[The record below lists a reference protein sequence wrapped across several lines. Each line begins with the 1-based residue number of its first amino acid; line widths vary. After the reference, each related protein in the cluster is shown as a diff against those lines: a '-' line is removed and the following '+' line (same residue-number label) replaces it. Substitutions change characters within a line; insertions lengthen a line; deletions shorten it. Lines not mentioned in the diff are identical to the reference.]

1 MVTPIVTTQPPQ
13 PTTPVIT
20 WELPPD
26 DLQLDET
33 PVENTGQPLIAGALR
48 ESLEIT
54 GRIQPQTLIA
64 SNFGLCA
71 KVGGELAIKAP
82 DWLYVPQVKQIE
94 RDRKTYTPHIE
105 GDLPTLVMEFL
116 SATDGGEYSHRKIT
130 PIGKWYFY
138 EQVLKIPT
146 YVILEAD
153 GGLLEVYRLQ
163 SERYV
168 LELPDENGRHWF
180 AELQLFLGT
189 WRGEKEGRSGYWLRW
204 WDGEGN
210 LLPWAVEQVEMERQ
224 RTEMERQRAEA
235 ESQRAE
241 AESQRAETESQR
253 AEAESQRAEAE
264 SQRAEAESQR
274 AEAENQRAE
283 AESQR
288 AEAESQ
294 RAERLAA
301 LLREQGID
309 PDGTA

>member
-1 MVTPIVTTQPPQ
+1 MVTTQRPQ
-13 PTTPVIT
+13 PPAPVIT

-26 DLQLDET
+26 DLQLDDT

-64 SNFGLCA
+64 SNFGLCT
-71 KVGGELAIKAP
+71 KVSGELAIKAP
-82 DWLYVPQVKQIE
+82 DWLYVPQVKQIQS
-94 RDRKTYTPHIE
+94 DRKTYTPHIE

-116 SATDGGEYSHRKIT
+116 SDTDGGEYSHRKIT

-163 SERYV
+163 SDRYV

-210 LLPWAVEQVEMERQ
+210 LLPWAVEQVEMEQQ
-224 RTEMERQRAEA
+224 RTEMER
-235 ESQRAE
+235 
-241 AESQRAETESQR
+241 
-253 AEAESQRAEAE
+253 
-264 SQRAEAESQR
+264 
-274 AEAENQRAE
+274 QRAE

-309 PDGTA
+309 PDEMP

>member
-1 MVTPIVTTQPPQ
+1 MVTTQRPQ
-13 PTTPVIT
+13 PPAPVIT

-26 DLQLDET
+26 DLQLDDT

-64 SNFGLCA
+64 SNFGLCT
-71 KVGGELAIKAP
+71 KVSGELAIKAP
-82 DWLYVPQVKQIE
+82 DWLYVPQVKQIQS
-94 RDRKTYTPHIE
+94 DRKTYTPHIE

-116 SATDGGEYSHRKIT
+116 SDTDGGEYSHRKIT

-163 SERYV
+163 SDRYV

-210 LLPWAVEQVEMERQ
+210 LLPWAVEQVEMEQQ
-224 RTEMERQRAEA
+224 RTEMER
-235 ESQRAE
+235 
-241 AESQRAETESQR
+241 QR

-288 AEAESQ
+288 AE
-294 RAERLAA
+294 RLAA
-301 LLREQGID
+301 LLRAQGID
-309 PDGTA
+309 PDGMP

>member
-1 MVTPIVTTQPPQ
+1 MHPLVEGRGTRCRAPQCFRAIAPTKIKITLHSKASRSKVTSMVTTSGSQRSAPEV
-13 PTTPVIT
+13 T
-20 WELPPD
+20 WERPPED
-26 DLQLDET
+26 VQLDDV
-33 PVENTGQPLIAGALR
+33 PVDNTGQPLIAGALS
-48 ESLEIT
+48 ESLELT
-54 GRIQPQTLIA
+54 ERIQSTTLVA
-64 SNFGLCA
+64 FNFGLCA
-71 KVGGELAIKAP
+71 QVGGRLTLKAP
-82 DWLYVPQVKQIE
+82 DWLYIHQVNDIGS
-94 RDRKTYTPHIE
+94 DRKTYTPHIE

-163 SERYV
+163 SDRYV

-241 AESQRAETESQR
+241 AESQRAE
-253 AEAESQRAEAE
+253 
-264 SQRAEAESQR
+264 
-274 AEAENQRAE
+274 
-283 AESQR
+283 
-288 AEAESQ
+288 AESQ

-309 PDGTA
+309 PDA